1 MPLAHAHKLFIT
13 FNLTIRISGVAV
25 HVLRYEKEIFAQ
37 QRRSGQKER
46 ASGTLLGLR
55 VRAKEIPVSSYGR
68 VEYVR
73 DLELTVRQIVM
84 QLVGIIKLCTCICCH
99 RSISIQNYNIV
110 KHFTVYVVPNS
121 WHYY

>member
-25 HVLRYEKEIFAQ
+25 HVLRYKKEIFVQ
-37 QRRSGQKER
+37 QRRSGKKEG
-46 ASGTLLGLR
+46 AFGTLLGLR

-73 DLELTVRQIVM
+73 DLVLTARQMVM
-84 QLVGIIKLCTCICCH
+84 
-99 RSISIQNYNIV
+99 
-110 KHFTVYVVPNS
+110 
-121 WHYY
+121 